1 MRVSGKSVTT
11 ALINAPK
18 LTVQGLVLALPL
30 LIERQSE
37 ELAFRIYVTDCAKI
51 LTENTA
57 KLLPYD
63 GSYLTKSY
71 LDIIDPPPPETR
83 TPEQVKQQILGKLKD
98 TAEERNND

>member
-1 MRVSGKSVTT
+1 VRVSGKSVTR
-11 ALINAPK
+11 ALIDAPR

-37 ELAFRIYVTDCAKI
+37 ELAFRVYLTNCAKI

-57 KLLPYD
+57 KSAG

-71 LDIIDPPPPETR
+71 LDIINPPPPETR

-98 TAEERNND
+98 TTEERNND

>member
-1 MRVSGKSVTT
+1 MRVHGKSVTR
-11 ALINAPK
+11 ALFDAPK

-37 ELAFRIYVTDCAKI
+37 ELAFRIYVTNCAKI

-57 KLLPYD
+57 KSATG
-63 GSYLTKSY
+63 GSYLTKSF
-71 LDIIDPPPPETR
+71 LDIINPPPPETR

-98 TAEERNND
+98 TAEERNNG

>member
-1 MRVSGKSVTT
+1 MRVHGKSVTE

-30 LIERQSE
+30 LIERQAD
-37 ELAFRIYVTDCAKI
+37 ELAFRVYVTECAKI

-57 KLLPYD
+57 KSAAE
-63 GSYLTKSY
+63 GSYFTRSY
-71 LDIIDPPPPETR
+71 IDIINPPPPETR

-98 TAEERNND
+98 TAEERSND

>member
-1 MRVSGKSVTT
+1 MRVSGKSVTR
-11 ALINAPK
+11 ALIDAPR

-37 ELAFRIYVTDCAKI
+37 ELAFRVYLTNCAKI

-57 KLLPYD
+57 KSAG

-71 LDIIDPPPPETR
+71 LDIINPLPPETR

>member
-1 MRVSGKSVTT
+1 MRVHGKSVTE
-11 ALINAPK
+11 ALIGAPK

-30 LIERQSE
+30 LIERQAD
-37 ELAFRIYVTDCAKI
+37 ELAFRIYLTDCAKI

-57 KLLPYD
+57 KSAG

-71 LDIIDPPPPETR
+71 LDIINPPPPETR

-98 TAEERNND
+98 TADERSNE

>member
-1 MRVSGKSVTT
+1 MRVHGKSVTR
-11 ALINAPK
+11 ALIDAPR

-37 ELAFRIYVTDCAKI
+37 ELAFRIYVTNCAKI

-57 KLLPYD
+57 KSAG

-71 LDIIDPPPPETR
+71 LDIINPPPPETR

-98 TAEERNND
+98 AAEERNND

>member
-1 MRVSGKSVTT
+1 MRVSGKSVTR
-11 ALINAPK
+11 ALIDAPR

-37 ELAFRIYVTDCAKI
+37 ELAFRVYLTDCAKI

-57 KLLPYD
+57 KSAG
-63 GSYLTKSY
+63 GSYFTKSY
-71 LDIIDPPPPETR
+71 LDIINPPPPETR

>member
-1 MRVSGKSVTT
+1 MT
-11 ALINAPK
+11 N
-18 LTVQGLVLALPL
+18 
-30 LIERQSE
+30 
-37 ELAFRIYVTDCAKI
+37 CAKI

-57 KLLPYD
+57 KSAG

-71 LDIIDPPPPETR
+71 LDIINPPPPETR